1 MKSEGFLE
9 LVLVLA
15 VCGLIAIGAY
25 IGYRAQA
32 QTVATPA
39 PAAMVCAY
47 SSSPPTTTDGT
58 FVYLQCDSTGK
69 IMVTP

>member
-1 MKSEGFLE
+1 MKAEGFLG
-9 LVLVLA
+9 LVLA
-15 VCGLIAIGAY
+15 LTIVGLIAVGAY
-25 IGYRAQA
+25 VGYRAQA
-32 QTVATPA
+32 QTVVTPA

-47 SSSPPTTTDGT
+47 SSSPPTTADGT